1 MRGSMNN
8 VSRNK
13 MFNKKLLLLLPIL
26 AASVNAEPVIQT
38 EEIIVRNYQ
47 YDSKEGLSPYSV
59 EIHSAK
65 EIALA
70 GSASLMDYLAQHT
83 SLNIVPSYGDKS
95 KPLIDMRGYGVE
107 SGYQNVVISVDGQRL
122 NNIDMSS
129 QLIGSI
135 DISSIERIEIAKGTG
150 SVKYGDGAM
159 GGVIQI
165 YTKDYNGYSLET
177 ALGSSGTVKKIAN
190 AGFKGKKFNLS
201 VNATDDRH
209 AGFSD
214 RDVTGQKDN
223 FQNKSQSAKLNIA
236 ASKDLLLNF
245 GVSSSRIN
253 SYLTGPMTNEE
264 FVNNPAQNSGET
276 YSNYDTD
283 SDKYSTGLAYKV
295 NEKLNVTADYYY
307 EDKLYNA
314 TRASGSLYTKDYKG
328 LNLSAEYIE
337 KNYTISTGLDYFD
350 GERVDTTNPGTTTK
364 DNIAIYI
371 ESEFQPNW
379 LPENAA
385 LSAGLRQER
394 VDYKHSDATA
404 SYSTHESL
412 TAWDVGI
419 NYVVDTQL
427 SFFGNLNHA
436 YQAPDID
443 RFFVGVYQGSSPYAW
458 LRRDF
463 NGFIKPSEV
472 DTLNVGVNH
481 ITQANK
487 LKIVAFYSDLKNEI
501 VYNAS
506 SGKNENID
514 NSEKYGLEIHDT
526 YKFNNK
532 SNINLVYKYIEAKIG
547 RDSHAA
553 FQDGKTLPGVPKH
566 SILANLQHKFS
577 DQMQF
582 NLSHT
587 WKQRA
592 FIWSDYSNTNARR
605 QPAYSSTDAN
615 IDYEVKRFTQF
626 KKVRLYGSVTNIFE
640 HKNATQS
647 YANSVYAFNFS
658 RAWMTGLKIDF

>member
-1 MRGSMNN
+1 
-8 VSRNK
+8 

-26 AASVNAEPVIQT
+26 ATTVIAESNIET
-38 EEIIVRNYQ
+38 EEIIVKNYK

-65 EIALA
+65 EIELA
-70 GSASLMDYLAQHT
+70 GSSSLADYLAQHT
-83 SLNIVPSYGDKS
+83 SLNIVPSYGDKT
-95 KPLIDMRGYGVE
+95 KPMIDMRGYGVE
-107 SGYQNVVISVDGQRL
+107 TGYQNVVISVDGKRL

-129 QLIGSI
+129 QLLGSI
-135 DISSIERIEIAKGTG
+135 DISSIDRIEIAKGTG

-165 YTKDYNGYSLET
+165 YTKDYTGYSLET
-177 ALGSSGTVKKIAN
+177 AIGSSGSVKKIGN
-190 AGFKGKKFNLS
+190 LGYKGNGFNLS
-201 VNATDDRH
+201 VNVTDDRH
-209 AGFSD
+209 KGFSD
-214 RDVTGQKDN
+214 RDATGQKDN
-223 FQNKSQSAKLNIA
+223 FQNKSQTAKLSIT
-236 ASKDLLLNF
+236 SIKDLLLNF
-245 GVSSSRIN
+245 GLASSRVN
-253 SYLTGPMTNEE
+253 NYLIGPLTNEE
-264 FVNNPAQNSGET
+264 FVTNPAQNSGNT
-276 YSNYDTD
+276 YYNYDTD
-283 SDKYSTGLAYKV
+283 SDTYSAGLAYKV
-295 NEKLNVTADYYY
+295 NEKLNINADYYY
-307 EDKLYNA
+307 EDKIYNA
-314 TRASGSLYTKDYKG
+314 TRAYGSLYTKDYKA
-328 LNLSAEYIE
+328 LNLSADYQEN
-337 KNYTISTGLDYFD
+337 NYLITTGINYFD

-379 LPENAA
+379 LPEKAA

-419 NYVVDTQL
+419 NYVVDSQL

-443 RFFVGVYQGSSPYAW
+443 RFFVGVYQSSSPYAW

-472 DTLNVGVNH
+472 DTLNVGINH

-547 RDSHAA
+547 RDSHAT

-566 SILANLQHKFS
+566 SILASLQHKFS

-587 WKQRA
+587 WKQRT
-592 FIWSDYSNTNARR
+592 FIMSDYANTNARR

-615 IDYEVKRFTQF
+615 INYEVKKFTQF

-640 HKNATQS
+640 HKNALQS
-647 YANSVYAFNFS
+647 YADSVYPFNFS
-658 RAWMTGLKIDF
+658 RTWMTGLKIDF

>member
-8 VSRNK
+8 VYRNK

-38 EEIIVRNYQ
+38 EEIIVKNYK

-83 SLNIVPSYGDKS
+83 SLNIMPSYGDKS

-177 ALGSSGTVKKIAN
+177 AFGSSGTVKKIAN

-201 VNATDDRH
+201 VNSTDDRH

-214 RDVTGQKDN
+214 RDVTGQRDN

-236 ASKDLLLNF
+236 ASNDLLLNF

-253 SYLTGPMTNEE
+253 SYLKGPMTKEE
-264 FVNNPAQNSGET
+264 FVNNPAQHSGAT
-276 YSNYDTD
+276 YNNYDTD

-295 NEKLNVTADYYY
+295 NKKLNVTADYYY
-307 EDKLYNA
+307 EDKIYNA
-314 TRASGSLYTKDYKG
+314 TRAYGSLYTKDYKG
-328 LNLSAEYIE
+328 LNLSAEYLE

-350 GERVDTTNPGTTTK
+350 GERVDTTNAGTTTK

-379 LPENAA
+379 LPEKAA
-385 LSAGLRQER
+385 LSAGIRQER
-394 VDYKHSDATA
+394 VDYTHSDATA

-412 TAWDVGI
+412 TAWDVGL
-419 NYVVDTQL
+419 NYVVDSQL
-427 SFFGNLNHA
+427 SFFGNVNHA

-443 RFFVGVYQGSSPYAW
+443 RFFEGVYENW
-458 LRRDF
+458 VWVRRDF

-472 DTLNVGVNH
+472 NTINMGVNH

-487 LKIVAFYSDLKNEI
+487 LKIVAFYSDLENEI
-501 VYNAS
+501 VYINS
-506 SGKNENID
+506 TVGNGNID

-547 RDSHAA
+547 KNSDG
-553 FQDGKTLPGVPKH
+553 FIDGKTLPGVPKH

-592 FIWSDYSNTNARR
+592 FIMSDYANTNA
-605 QPAYSSTDAN
+605 QKAPAYSSTDAN
-615 IDYEVKRFTQF
+615 IDYEVKRFPQF

-640 HKNATQS
+640 HKNALQG
-647 YANSVYAFNFS
+647 YADSLYAFNFS

>member
-1 MRGSMNN
+1 MNN
-8 VSRNK
+8 VFMNK

-26 AASVNAEPVIQT
+26 STSVIAESNIET

-47 YDSKEGLSPYSV
+47 YDSKESTSPYSI
-59 EIHSAK
+59 EIHTAK
-65 EIALA
+65 DIKAS
-70 GSASLMDYLAQHT
+70 GSTSVQSYLSQHS
-83 SLNIVPSYGDKS
+83 SLNITPNYGDRAKAS
-95 KPLIDMRGYGVE
+95 FGMRGYGE
-107 SGYQNVVISVDGQRL
+107 DAHQNIVMTVDGQRM
-122 NNIDMSS
+122 NNIDLSAP
-129 QLIGSI
+129 LIGQI
-135 DISSIERIEIAKGTG
+135 DINSIERIEIAKGTG

-214 RDVTGQKDN
+214 RDTTGQKDN
-223 FQNKSQSAKLNIA
+223 FQNKSQSAKLNIV

-253 SYLTGPMTNEE
+253 TYLKGPMTKEE
-264 FVNNPAQNSGET
+264 FVNNPAQNSGAT
-276 YSNYDTD
+276 YNNYDTD

-314 TRASGSLYTKDYKG
+314 TRADGSLYTKDYKG

-412 TAWDVGI
+412 TAWDVGL

-443 RFFVGVYQGSSPYAW
+443 RFFVEVYQSSSPYAW

-463 NGFIKPSEV
+463 NGFIKSSEV

-501 VYNAS
+501 VYNSSAS
-506 SGKNENID
+506 RNENFD

-532 SNINLVYKYIEAKIG
+532 SNVNLVYKYIEAKIG
-547 RDSHAA
+547 QNSQG
-553 FQDGKTLPGVPKH
+553 FEDGKTLPGVPKN

-587 WKQRA
+587 WKQSA
-592 FIWSDYSNTNARR
+592 FIMSDYANTNA
-605 QPAYSSTDAN
+605 QKTPAYSSTDAN
-615 IDYEVKRFTQF
+615 INYEVKRFPQF

-640 HKNATQS
+640 HKNALQG
-647 YANSVYAFNFS
+647 YANSLYAFNFS

>member
-8 VSRNK
+8 VFRNK

-38 EEIIVRNYQ
+38 EEIIVKNYK

-83 SLNIVPSYGDKS
+83 SLNIMPSYGDKS

-122 NNIDMSS
+122 NNIDQSS

-201 VNATDDRH
+201 VNSTDDRH

-236 ASKDLLLNF
+236 ASNDLLLNF

-253 SYLTGPMTNEE
+253 SYLKGPMTKDE
-264 FVNNPAQNSGET
+264 FHSNPAQHSNAT
-276 YSNYDTD
+276 YNNYDTD

-295 NEKLNVTADYYY
+295 NEKLNIAADYYY

-328 LNLSAEYIE
+328 LNLSAEYLE

-350 GERVDTTNPGTTTK
+350 GERVDTTNAGTTTK

-379 LPENAA
+379 LPEKAA
-385 LSAGLRQER
+385 LSAGIRQER
-394 VDYKHSDATA
+394 VDYTHSDATA

-412 TAWDVGI
+412 TAWDVGL
-419 NYVVDTQL
+419 NYVVDSQL
-427 SFFGNLNHA
+427 SFFGNVNHA

-443 RFFVGVYQGSSPYAW
+443 RFFEGVYENW
-458 LRRDF
+458 VWVRRDF

-472 DTLNVGVNH
+472 NTINVGVNH

-487 LKIVAFYSDLKNEI
+487 LKIVAFYSDLENEI
-501 VYNAS
+501 VYINS
-506 SGKNENID
+506 TVGNGNID

-547 RDSHAA
+547 KNSDG
-553 FQDGKTLPGVPKH
+553 FIDGKTLPGVPKH

-592 FIWSDYSNTNARR
+592 FIMSDYANTNA
-605 QPAYSSTDAN
+605 QKAPAYSSTDAN
-615 IDYEVKRFTQF
+615 IDYEVKRFPQF

-640 HKNATQS
+640 HKNALQG
-647 YANSVYAFNFS
+647 YADSLYAFNFS